1 MLMIYYNFHISYI
14 IVTFALQTIRSMS
27 TFITDLGYEVTET
40 LGGLEVND
48 DGKYACTLD
57 GKTLEDYTYD
67 DVIDSE
73 ELDNDIM
80 EMVETEDFI
89 NYQKEYC

>member
-1 MLMIYYNFHISYI
+1 MN
-14 IVTFALQTIRSMS
+14 

-48 DGKYACTLD
+48 DNGKYACTLD

-73 ELDNDIM
+73 ELDNAIM
-80 EMVETEDFI
+80 KMVEVEDFI

>member
-1 MLMIYYNFHISYI
+1 ME
-14 IVTFALQTIRSMS
+14 

-40 LGGLEVND
+40 LMGLEVCE
-48 DGKYACTLD
+48 DGKHVCVLD
-57 GKTLEDYTYD
+57 GETLSDYTYD

-73 ELDNDIM
+73 ELDNAIKDMI
-80 EMVETEDFI
+80 ETEDFI